1 MQKEI
6 DLPRER
12 SLLERTADIAA
23 GWVLV
28 GSILALG
35 IFGMACAVQL
45 AEVERQL
52 AAEARV

>member
-6 DLPRER
+6 ELPREKGF
-12 SLLERTADIAA
+12 LERTADIAA
-23 GWVLV
+23 GWVLL

-35 IFGMACAVQL
+35 LFGMACAVQL